1 MLAYV
6 SKATINRRLE
16 IWLSWYSRVAFRCG
30 TFILQNRPIQIIFTT
45 VRLLS
50 KERKKK
56 RGGGGEKILSINFV
70 VLEERRKGEVFG
82 RAALKAKANRQIYT
96 RHSRAG
102 QESNFPN
109 ALIRSKAAHDGD
121 AEEWRES
128 KLHGWTRERESPCR
142 SGAHRCFP
150 GNRKQACLIFYT
162 VHIQVI
168 QPLSRPSRCIWIN
181 FTPEK

>member
-16 IWLSWYSRVAFRCG
+16 IWLSSYSRVAFRCG

-70 VLEERRKGEVFG
+70 VLEERRKGRSFRTG
-82 RAALKAKANRQIYT
+82 SAKSESQSANLHPAFPRRPGIQFPKCFNSFKGCT
-96 RHSRAG
+96 RRRRGGVARIQASRM
-102 QESNFPN
+102 
-109 ALIRSKAAHDGD
+109 D
-121 AEEWRES
+121 
-128 KLHGWTRERESPCR
+128 TRER
-142 SGAHRCFP
+142 
-150 GNRKQACLIFYT
+150 I
-162 VHIQVI
+162 
-168 QPLSRPSRCIWIN
+168 PLSIRC
-181 FTPEK
+181 TPVFPWQP